1 MTGRICLKLNGMP
14 YGMQNTDGR
23 AETET
28 KMDGLFLE
36 METRETSVRRML
48 GKRLG
53 VGSSHFITTL

>member
-1 MTGRICLKLNGMP
+1 
-14 YGMQNTDGR
+14 MQNTDGR